1 MKKLNKLFAILVAM
15 AMVLSLS
22 VIAAFAD
29 TQTTALDSSKI
40 TKKWAIPEGVADP
53 SLTTSFTFTA
63 NRAKSAGVTE
73 DETLPSVATVDAAY
87 NNAQD
92 ATHDV
97 LTAGK
102 TVSQDYAIPAPTGV
116 THAGVYAFDVVE
128 TQPVIV
134 APNIEN
140 DSVKKDNTQYRVRYY
155 YENQK
160 VKTSEEGVTPET
172 FENRVVLT
180 GITVAI
186 VNGEDESKISPTPGT
201 DGSAFKFNNVYEV
214 TNGEEQPPEGP
225 IDLDKVALKVTKAV
239 DGKDAPDDA
248 TFPFTVT
255 LTAAEGQELST
266 IKAYVYNIVDG
277 TGAND
282 TRVDSTPAGELTPDA
297 QGVIS
302 VNLKANQALAF
313 LQLPTGT
320 RYKVSEDLNGAP
332 AYTAFLPEYVVT
344 STGSAANATFTEKG
358 SAGVTLLTKG
368 EAATGTYL
376 IGTNV
381 KDAVAYTN
389 VYDED
394 ITTPTGIL
402 ISNLPYIAL
411 ALVAIG
417 GLVAYVVVRRRQS
430 DEA

>member
-186 VNGEDESKISPTPGT
+186 VNGEMVAHSSSITSMKSPMVKN
-201 DGSAFKFNNVYEV
+201 S
-214 TNGEEQPPEGP
+214 
-225 IDLDKVALKVTKAV
+225 LRKA
-239 DGKDAPDDA
+239 P
-248 TFPFTVT
+248 
-255 LTAAEGQELST
+255 L
-266 IKAYVYNIVDG
+266 
-277 TGAND
+277 
-282 TRVDSTPAGELTPDA
+282 
-297 QGVIS
+297 
-302 VNLKANQALAF
+302 
-313 LQLPTGT
+313 
-320 RYKVSEDLNGAP
+320 
-332 AYTAFLPEYVVT
+332 T
-344 STGSAANATFTEKG
+344 STRLHLKLPKLLTEK
-358 SAGVTLLTKG
+358 TLLMM
-368 EAATGTYL
+368 
-376 IGTNV
+376 
-381 KDAVAYTN
+381 
-389 VYDED
+389 
-394 ITTPTGIL
+394 PH
-402 ISNLPYIAL
+402 SP
-411 ALVAIG
+411 
-417 GLVAYVVVRRRQS
+417 S
-430 DEA
+430 P